1 MKRMKYEDAHSKK
14 GKQKILFLSGAF
26 FLLLALFFAL
36 WLYLSGPAIGT
47 VQEGKLPAEDNPFE
61 QGNEQK
67 RYNGKYVSFSYSAAY
82 VLKSNETPVKGPVKE
97 SIFLTESGFSGKK
110 IAIIV
115 EERAE
120 NSLEAS
126 PSFKIRL
133 EKPEIYD
140 KKPFIQRDFDGFL
153 FEKNTQV
160 FEETAFFFAGRNIIS
175 VSVTS
180 SVSLEGLLEELER
193 IVSGL
198 IRQ

>member
-1 MKRMKYEDAHSKK
+1 MKRMKYKDAHSKK
-14 GKQKILFLSGAF
+14 GKQRILFLSGVF

-36 WLYLSGPAIGT
+36 WVYLSGPAIGT
-47 VQEGKLPAEDNPFE
+47 VQEGKLPAEDDPFK

-82 VLKSNETPVKGPVKE
+82 VLKSNEMPVNGPVKE
-97 SIFLTESGFSGKK
+97 SIFLAESGLSGKK
-110 IAIIV
+110 IAITV
-115 EERAE
+115 EERSE

-126 PSFKIRL
+126 PSFKMRL
-133 EKPEIYD
+133 KKPEIYD
-140 KKPFIQRDFDGFL
+140 KKPFIQSDFDGFL

-160 FEETAFFFAGRNIIS
+160 FEETAFFFVGRNIIS